1 MANMG
6 SRLRRARKAYQ
17 VAKGKKIEAVRVQQS
32 YIDDFNKL
40 KAMGGEPGAQRIM
53 TSAGGRRRPASYAT
67 GWGGFVSYTEKR
79 DRQKNYKGR
88 WGGIRYTIATQY
100 RPVGSYEGLLEQYRD
115 KAISAEMG
123 GLASAQA
130 ALAGVGPMDLSYVRS
145 ARGRSGSS
153 KSKTQGTITGWD
165 PNKKNDDGTK
175 GGYIRTKGISK
186 SSEAARA
193 SKFTTDYSNPDFKI
207 KPTVRYAGLSPET
220 IKAQQA
226 LSDAD
231 PEFGIVTFDVAG
243 NISTAPSSGKINW
256 DAMGIDS
263 MSGERKK
270 QIKSQ
275 LGDYYVRQGIQKEAE
290 NINKSEA
297 ALNKK
302 IAEVNK
308 QLGAIN
314 IFSAVQNYIKE
325 SERKKS
331 LGKYENPE
339 FGKNE
344 RSWGNYGTL
353 NPKNAEVSKLEK
365 QLAQLQKAKKDN
377 LGRRSKIGNAVK
389 SVGRNEFYKKVY
401 DAGGMDDMTASMLL
415 TSTLNENR
423 DREIMIV
430 EQKALEQKSVQSEL
444 NKLNRFERRLMKL
457 DRNKSTSGKTT
468 AWKDRRDKLYQEMR
482 DNGIDV
488 NDGVTIASALG
499 LVKPLVTDKSDDFQR
514 IKNEKNKLS
523 LNISQNRTN
532 EGNISFASDIKMAQ
546 VGKQEFEKLTGYDVD
561 ELESKGISAKSAMN
575 MYYNEMNKLGLE
587 SNERDQK
594 SYVYFDEET
603 QSVKKKKYVDAWYGN
618 WLFSQ
623 GSDLQRGAEDIDL
636 ITGKKIDNEL
646 QSKLRGQKQ
655 ILDKYDA
662 WGNASKYIGDTVSS
676 WKGETRD
683 YYNKSYL
690 GASVSDSTISKH
702 WFGTDTVQGESFA
715 IGAASQIGIRDY
727 SKDPSG
733 ISAQADVKKIIST
746 SQGYYDNLK
755 TEHSKVEEQL
765 ALLQAQQEAKQSKH
779 KEYRPLIDSKVK
791 QSQTTVSVDKEFASE
806 LDKSSQELYDLN
818 YQLAEK
824 RVALEYYEKSMVK
837 TERDIEQFKQQKKQL
852 DFDIVQNSVSSGLIN
867 RIQKTAQPGRSKFRR
882 NTGGKRTRTRGSS
895 NRLQRR
901 NTLGGLVT

>member
-1 MANMG
+1 MGNMG
-6 SRLRRARKAYQ
+6 SKLRKGRAAYQ
-17 VAKGKKIEAVRVQQS
+17 RSIAAKHAALRTQKS
-32 YIDDFNKL
+32 YIADYNRLLGMGPNKSNNFTKSL
-40 KAMGGEPGAQRIM
+40 SVSKVM
-53 TSAGGRRRPASYAT
+53 TYAGGRRGGTATYATGFAFRSSDPLHSDNNYRWRTHADNNRHNFRINYRPASSYA
-67 GWGGFVSYTEKR
+67 
-79 DRQKNYKGR
+79 
-88 WGGIRYTIATQY
+88 
-100 RPVGSYEGLLEQYRD
+100 GLLASYRD
-115 KAISAEMG
+115 KAIGAEMG
-123 GLASAQA
+123 GIAAAQA
-130 ALAGVGPMDLSYVRS
+130 AISGIQPMDLSYIKS
-145 ARGRSGSS
+145 ARGKSGGLSAA
-153 KSKTQGTITGWD
+153 TI
-165 PNKKNDDGTK
+165 KAKNA
-175 GGYIRTKGISK
+175 
-186 SSEAARA
+186 EAAKYGKVTA
-193 SKFTTDYSNPDFKI
+193 NYANPDFKM
-207 KPTVRYAGLSPET
+207 KTTVRYEGLSPAT
-220 IKAQQA
+220 IKAQKK
-226 LSDAD
+226 LS
-231 PEFGIVTFDVAG
+231 EEHGIVTFDVGG
-243 NISTAPSSGKINW
+243 NISTAPSSGRINW
-256 DAMGIDS
+256 DAMGVDN

-275 LGDYYVRQGIQKEAE
+275 LGDEYVRQGIQKEAE

-297 ALNKK
+297 ELNKK
-302 IAEVNK
+302 IAEVKK
-308 QLGAIN
+308 QLGAIH
-314 IFSAVQNYIKE
+314 IFSSVQNYIQE
-325 SERKKS
+325 SKRKKG
-331 LGKYENPE
+331 LGNYANPE
-339 FGKNE
+339 FGKNKN
-344 RSWGNYGTL
+344 SWGNYGAL

-365 QLAQLQKAKKDN
+365 QLSQLQKAKEDN
-377 LGRRSKIGNAVK
+377 LERRYKVGSAIK

-423 DREIMIV
+423 DREIMLV
-430 EQKALEQKSVQSEL
+430 EKKALEQKSVQSEL
-444 NKLNRFERRLMKL
+444 NKLNKFEIRLMNL
-457 DRNKSTSGKTT
+457 DRNKATSGKTT

-482 DNGIDV
+482 NNGINV
-488 NDGVTIASALG
+488 NDKTTVGSALES
-499 LVKPLVTDKSDDFQR
+499 VTPLIKTKSDDFQR

-532 EGNISFASDIKMAQ
+532 EGNISFASDVKMAQ
-546 VGKQEFEKLTGYDVD
+546 VGKQDFEKLTGYDVG
-561 ELESKGISAKSAMN
+561 ELESKGISAKGAMN
-575 MYYNEMNKLGLE
+575 MYYNEMNKVGLE

-636 ITGKKIDNEL
+636 ITGKKIDTGL
-646 QSKLRGQKQ
+646 QSKLLGQKG

-662 WGNASKYIGDTVSS
+662 WGNASKYIGSTLSS
-676 WKGETRD
+676 WRGETED
-683 YYNKSYL
+683 YYNKSYM
-690 GASVSDSTISKH
+690 GSSVSDSTISKH

-715 IGAASQIGIRDY
+715 IGAANQIGIRDY

-765 ALLQAQQEAKQSKH
+765 ALLQAQQEVKQSKH
-779 KEYRPLIDSKVK
+779 KEYRPLIDSKIK
-791 QSQTTVSVDKEFASE
+791 QSQATVGVDKEFASE
-806 LDKSSQELYDLN
+806 LDKSSQELYDIN

-867 RIQKTAQPGRSKFRR
+867 RIQNTAQPGRSKFRR

>member
-1 MANMG
+1 MAGRSARVRKARVKHAQSMT
-6 SRLRRARKAYQ
+6 RLRNEVELQGAYISTYESFSAYAAGTATPGNLKLFRPQQRKQRTGYTAAQRKAYKPYMAMEWYRPEDIID
-17 VAKGKKIEAVRVQQS
+17 AKG
-32 YIDDFNKL
+32 
-40 KAMGGEPGAQRIM
+40 GA
-53 TSAGGRRRPASYAT
+53 TSHRGTSN
-67 GWGGFVSYTEKR
+67 FHLDKF
-79 DRQKNYKGR
+79 
-88 WGGIRYTIATQY
+88 IRYQASSNRPTKGWFQSIANQY
-100 RPVGSYEGLLEQYRD
+100 KERALEAELGGLSRAKEALSGAKSFDPSSVGSSRGWRGGTSSATI
-115 KAISAEMG
+115 KA
-123 GLASAQA
+123 
-130 ALAGVGPMDLSYVRS
+130 
-145 ARGRSGSS
+145 
-153 KSKTQGTITGWD
+153 
-165 PNKKNDDGTK
+165 KNA
-175 GGYIRTKGISK
+175 
-186 SSEAARA
+186 EAAKYGKVTA
-193 SKFTTDYSNPDFKI
+193 NYANPDFKM
-207 KPTVRYAGLSPET
+207 KTTVRYEGLSPAT
-220 IKAQQA
+220 IKAQKE
-226 LSDAD
+226 LS
-231 PEFGIVTFDVAG
+231 EEHGIVTFDVAG
-243 NISTAPSSGKINW
+243 NISTAPSSGRINW
-256 DAMGIDS
+256 DAMGVDN

-275 LGDYYVRQGIQKEAE
+275 LGDEYVRQGIQKEAE

-297 ALNKK
+297 EPNKK
-302 IAEVNK
+302 IAEVKK

-314 IFSAVQNYIKE
+314 VFSSVQNYIQE
-325 SERKKS
+325 SKRKKG
-331 LGKYENPE
+331 LGKYANPE

-344 RSWGNYGTL
+344 NSWGNYGAM
-353 NPKNAEVSKLEK
+353 NQKNAEVSKLEK
-365 QLAQLQKAKKDN
+365 QLSQLQKAKEDN
-377 LGRRSKIGNAVK
+377 LERRYKVGSAIK

-430 EQKALEQKSVQSEL
+430 EKKALEQKSVRSEL
-444 NKLNRFERRLMKL
+444 NKLNKFEKRLMNL
-457 DRNKSTSGKTT
+457 DRNKTTSGKTT

-482 DNGIDV
+482 NNGINV
-488 NDGVTIASALG
+488 NDKTTVGSALES
-499 LVKPLVTDKSDDFQR
+499 VTPLIKTKSDDFQR

-532 EGNISFASDIKMAQ
+532 EGNISFASDVKMAQ
-546 VGKQEFEKLTGYDVD
+546 VGKQDFEKLTGYDVG
-561 ELESKGISAKSAMN
+561 ELESKGISAKGAMN
-575 MYYNEMNKLGLE
+575 MYYNEMNKVGLE

-636 ITGKKIDNEL
+636 ITGKKIDTGL
-646 QSKLRGQKQ
+646 QSKLRGQKG

-662 WGNASKYIGDTVSS
+662 WGNASKYIGSTLSS
-676 WKGETRD
+676 WRGETED
-683 YYNKSYL
+683 YYNKSYM
-690 GASVSDSTISKH
+690 GSSVSDSTISKH

-715 IGAASQIGIRDY
+715 IGAANQIGIRDY

-779 KEYRPLIDSKVK
+779 KEYRPLIDSKIK
-791 QSQTTVSVDKEFASE
+791 QSQATVGVDKEFASE
-806 LDKSSQELYDLN
+806 LDKSSQELYDIN

>member
-17 VAKGKKIEAVRVQQS
+17 VAKAKKIEAVRVQQS
-32 YIDDFNKL
+32 YINDFNKL
-40 KAMGGEPGAQRIM
+40 KAMGGEPTAQRIM

-79 DRQKNYKGR
+79 DRQKNYRGR

-100 RPVGSYEGLLEQYRD
+100 RPVGSYEGLLEEYRG
-115 KAISAEMG
+115 KAIGAEMG
-123 GLASAQA
+123 GLASAEA
-130 ALAGVGPMDLSYVRS
+130 VLAGVGPMDLSYVRS
-145 ARGRSGSS
+145 ARGRSGGLSAA
-153 KSKTQGTITGWD
+153 TI
-165 PNKKNDDGTK
+165 KAKNA
-175 GGYIRTKGISK
+175 
-186 SSEAARA
+186 EAVKYGKVTANYA
-193 SKFTTDYSNPDFKI
+193 NPDFKM
-207 KPTVRYAGLSPET
+207 KTTVRYEGLSPAT
-220 IKAQQA
+220 IKAQKE
-226 LSDAD
+226 LS
-231 PEFGIVTFDVAG
+231 EKHGIVTFDVGG

-256 DAMGIDS
+256 NAMGIDS

-270 QIKSQ
+270 KIKSQ
-275 LGDYYVRQGIQKEAE
+275 LGDEYVRQGIQKEAE

-297 ALNKK
+297 ELNKK

-325 SERKKS
+325 SERKKG

-377 LGRRSKIGNAVK
+377 LERRYKVGSAIK

-430 EQKALEQKSVQSEL
+430 EKKALEQKSVQSEL

-482 DNGIDV
+482 DNGINV
-488 NDGVTIASALG
+488 NDGTTVGSALES
-499 LVKPLVTDKSDDFQR
+499 VKPLIVTKSDDFQR
-514 IKNEKNKLS
+514 IKSEKNKLS
-523 LNISQNRTN
+523 LNIAQNRTN

-546 VGKQEFEKLTGYDVD
+546 VGKQEFEKLTGYDVG
-561 ELESKGISAKSAMN
+561 ELESKGISAKGAMN

-646 QSKLRGQKQ
+646 QSKLRGQKH

-779 KEYRPLIDSKVK
+779 KEYRPLIDSKIK

>member
-6 SRLRRARKAYQ
+6 SRLRRAKKAYQ
-17 VAKGKKIEAVRVQQS
+17 VAKGKKIEAVRLQQS

-40 KAMGGEPGAQRIM
+40 KSMGGEPGAQTIM
-53 TSAGGRRRPASYAT
+53 TSAGGRRRPANYVT

-88 WGGIRYTIATQY
+88 WGGIRFTVATEY
-100 RPVGSYEGLLEQYRD
+100 RPVGSYESLLDEYRG
-115 KAISAEMG
+115 KAIGAEMG
-123 GLASAQA
+123 GLANAQA
-130 ALAGVGPMDLSYVRS
+130 VLAGVGPMDLSYVRS
-145 ARGRSGSS
+145 ARGKSGGLSAA
-153 KSKTQGTITGWD
+153 TI
-165 PNKKNDDGTK
+165 KAKNA
-175 GGYIRTKGISK
+175 
-186 SSEAARA
+186 EAAKYGKVTA
-193 SKFTTDYSNPDFKI
+193 NYANPDFKM
-207 KPTVRYAGLSPET
+207 KTTVRYEGLSPAT
-220 IKAQQA
+220 IKAQKK
-226 LSDAD
+226 LS
-231 PEFGIVTFDVAG
+231 EEHGIVTFDVGG
-243 NISTAPSSGKINW
+243 NISTAPSSGRINW
-256 DAMGIDS
+256 DAMGVDN

-275 LGDYYVRQGIQKEAE
+275 LGDEYVRQGIQKEAE

-297 ALNKK
+297 ELNKK
-302 IAEVNK
+302 IAEVKK
-308 QLGAIN
+308 QLGAIH
-314 IFSAVQNYIKE
+314 IFSSVQNYIQE
-325 SERKKS
+325 SKRKKG
-331 LGKYENPE
+331 LGNYANPE
-339 FGKNE
+339 FGKNKN
-344 RSWGNYGTL
+344 SWGNYGAL

-365 QLAQLQKAKKDN
+365 QLSQLQKAKEDN
-377 LGRRSKIGNAVK
+377 LERRYKVGSAIK

-401 DAGGMDDMTASMLL
+401 DTGGMDDMTASMLL

-423 DREIMIV
+423 DREIMLV
-430 EQKALEQKSVQSEL
+430 EKKALEQKSVQSEL
-444 NKLNRFERRLMKL
+444 NKLNKFEIRLMNL
-457 DRNKSTSGKTT
+457 DRNKATSGKTT

-482 DNGIDV
+482 NNGINV
-488 NDGVTIASALG
+488 NDKTTVGSALES
-499 LVKPLVTDKSDDFQR
+499 VTPLIKTKSDDFQR

-532 EGNISFASDIKMAQ
+532 EGNISFASDVKMAQ
-546 VGKQEFEKLTGYDVD
+546 VGKQDFEKLTGYDVG
-561 ELESKGISAKSAMN
+561 ELESKGISAKGAMN
-575 MYYNEMNKLGLE
+575 MYYNEMNKVGLE

-636 ITGKKIDNEL
+636 ITGKKIDTGL
-646 QSKLRGQKQ
+646 QSKLLGQKG

-662 WGNASKYIGDTVSS
+662 WGNASKYIGSTLSS
-676 WKGETRD
+676 WRGETED
-683 YYNKSYL
+683 YYNKSYM
-690 GASVSDSTISKH
+690 GSSVSDSTISKH

-715 IGAASQIGIRDY
+715 IGAANQIGIRDY

-765 ALLQAQQEAKQSKH
+765 ALLQAQQEVKQSKH
-779 KEYRPLIDSKVK
+779 KEYRPLIDSKIK
-791 QSQTTVSVDKEFASE
+791 QSQATVGVDKEFASE
-806 LDKSSQELYDLN
+806 LDKSSQELYDIN

-867 RIQKTAQPGRSKFRR
+867 RIQNTAQPGRNKFRR
-882 NTGGKRTRTRGSS
+882 NTGGKRTRTRGSF